1 MRESPAVRVSIVRR
15 WRRRATASPISP
27 YAARTWR
34 GRSRTTEP
42 VEPLKLVA
50 ATPPV
55 EATIRILLNS
65 VPYLIGAAVVRQP
78 PGPDAVAVDVGR
90 NPWLFD
96 RRLTWL
102 ELPDD
107 ALPANRAVA
116 LDWPVP
122 YQAEWVGVPP
132 RLLIS
137 RLAFAGRTVG
147 VLLGTLIT
155 REQLG
160 AQTREAIDL
169 SCELIA
175 SAVAMDSP
183 AMYVAPEP
191 EIRVPEIALP
201 ARPPRGAL
209 PAEEPAAPEWGT
221 PEPVAPR
228 QPSSPP
234 AAPAATTA
242 SPAGVAARA
251 EAIVLEVSRAVAVAG
266 DARAIGRVL
275 RDALNA
281 VTATA
286 AFSVSLFH
294 ADRPEVAYRYKV
306 VGVDA
311 AASELGRRPVDDGAG
326 CAAARGDDRWH
337 AFLRAVPLA
346 GGEQQAAVLQVP
358 IRDGAVPIGVVT
370 VQTLGAE
377 GFTPDE
383 ILLVA
388 SIVDA
393 ARAAFAAARAAG
405 RFQPSA
411 EPERTRS
418 QPAVRRADPPPPA
431 PAVATAPVGAMESVA
446 ALPAPVPPASSE
458 EILETLL
465 ERFATAGAPT
475 AFIVGLDV
483 TAGMLLGER
492 VSGSAAAA
500 ELDTALGITAGRFAV
515 SLDDRYNAIARAC
528 REART
533 IAAPTVHELLQPVY
547 GWADALVLER
557 LAGGGHSTILPIVV
571 NGSVVGAAIAGP
583 SFNRPNAALVEGL
596 EAIVAGAAR
605 GLAAA
610 WRAAAIGGAA
620 GQVVAVDERLRS
632 QSSEVA

>member
-1 MRESPAVRVSIVRR
+1 M
-15 WRRRATASPISP
+15 
-27 YAARTWR
+27 
-34 GRSRTTEP
+34 
-42 VEPLKLVA
+42 EPLKIVA

-78 PGPDAVAVDVGR
+78 AGPDAVAVDVGR

-96 RRLTWL
+96 RRLTSL

-137 RLAFAGRTVG
+137 RLVFAGRTVG

-191 EIRVPEIALP
+191 QIRVPEITVP
-201 ARPPRGAL
+201 THPPRTLRPEAD
-209 PAEEPAAPEWGT
+209 ASAPEWVT
-221 PEPVAPR
+221 APEPLAPR
-228 QPSSPP
+228 QVSGPGSPSADGSTVTPE
-234 AAPAATTA
+234 AP
-242 SPAGVAARA
+242 GRGDGIVQEVAH
-251 EAIVLEVSRAVAVAG
+251 AVAVAG

-275 RDALNA
+275 RDAMNA

-286 AFSVSLFH
+286 AFAVALFH
-294 ADRPEVAYRYKV
+294 SDRPEVAYRYKV

-311 AASELGRRPVDDGAG
+311 ASSQLGRHPVDDGAG
-326 CAAARGDDRWH
+326 CDAVRGGQRWH
-337 AFLRAVPLA
+337 TFERVLPV
-346 GGEQQAAVLQVP
+346 GSEEQRVAVLQLPIHDKGVP
-358 IRDGAVPIGVVT
+358 VGVVT
-370 VQTLGAE
+370 VQTLKAG
-377 GFTPDE
+377 GFGE
-383 ILLVA
+383 HELELIEK
-388 SIVDA
+388 IVDA
-393 ARAAFAAARAAG
+393 TRVAFAEARAGG
-405 RFQPSA
+405 RFQPSSA
-411 EPERTRS
+411 PEFTLPRPR
-418 QPAVRRADPPPPA
+418 PAIPDAAAPRIAAPDAVPDAVPVAAPSLTEGTPPA
-431 PAVATAPVGAMESVA
+431 PAPIAAPPQG
-446 ALPAPVPPASSE
+446 ASSDD
-458 EILETLL
+458 ILDRLL
-465 ERFATAGAPT
+465 ERFTSAGAAT

-483 TAGMLLGER
+483 AAGMLRGER
-492 VSGSAAAA
+492 TTGSPAAA
-500 ELDTALGITAGRFAV
+500 ELDVALGITGGRFAV
-515 SLDDRYNAIARAC
+515 SLDDRYNAIARSC

-547 GWADALVLER
+547 EWSAALVLER
-557 LAGGGHSTILPIVV
+557 LVGGGHSTVLPIVV
-571 NGSVVGAAIAGP
+571 NGSVVGAIIAGP
-583 SFNRPNAALVEGL
+583 GFEPLDLAAVERL
-596 EAIVAGAAR
+596 AAIVADAAQE
-605 GLAAA
+605 LAGA

-620 GQVVAVDERLRS
+620 GQVIADDERARLEAIRS
-632 QSSEVA
+632 VA